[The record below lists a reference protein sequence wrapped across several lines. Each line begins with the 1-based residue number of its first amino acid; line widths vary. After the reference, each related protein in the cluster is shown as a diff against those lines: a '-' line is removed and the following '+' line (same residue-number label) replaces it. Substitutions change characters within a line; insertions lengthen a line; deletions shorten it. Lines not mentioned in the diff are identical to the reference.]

1 MSIVDVFSDLVIG
14 LATFL
19 FWRMFT
25 GAPAPSGGAPA
36 VAAPTV
42 PAAVPAASGPQTLP
56 ARLEAIWQATG
67 LAGVEEFL
75 AGANE
80 LYEALLPAFAAGDI
94 AAWRAFIA
102 DDVYQTFQAAI
113 DERNLRGD
121 KAELIFIGIESAE
134 LADARLTNR
143 LAQIAVRFVG
153 LVVSVTRD
161 SSGNPIAGH
170 PTAVAKSA
178 ATWTFEHALGV
189 PGANWMLVATEPE
202 E

>member
-25 GAPAPSGGAPA
+25 AKPAPSGGAPA
-36 VAAPTV
+36 
-42 PAAVPAASGPQTLP
+42 AAVPAAAAAAPAASESRTLP
-56 ARLEAIWQATG
+56 ARLDAVWQATK
-67 LAGVEEFL
+67 L
-75 AGANE
+75 AGAEQFMAGARE

-94 AAWRAFIA
+94 AAWRSFIA
-102 DDVYQTFQAAI
+102 ADVYESFLAAI
-113 DERNLRGD
+113 AERNLRGET
-121 KAELIFIGIESAE
+121 AELIFIGIESAA
-134 LADARLTNR
+134 LVDARLSAR
-143 LAQIAVRFVG
+143 AAEIAVRFVG

-161 SSGNPIAGH
+161 GSGKPVAGH
-170 PTAVAKSA
+170 PTAVVRTT
-178 ATWTFEHALGV
+178 ATWTFEHALDV